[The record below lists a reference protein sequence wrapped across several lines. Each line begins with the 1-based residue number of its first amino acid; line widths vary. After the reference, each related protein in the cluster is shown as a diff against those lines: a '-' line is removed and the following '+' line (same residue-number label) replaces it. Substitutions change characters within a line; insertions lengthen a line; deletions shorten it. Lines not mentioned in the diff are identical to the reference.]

1 MTAAKRIGWVALSVV
16 AVAGIGL
23 TAAAANGFGFAPA
36 TRAGEQTPPA
46 TAEITKQDLVATTEE
61 QGEVANAEERTLQGR
76 GGVVTWLPTAGSVL
90 ERGAQLYRVDETP
103 TILLYGT
110 LPAYRTLD
118 VGATGADVQQ
128 FEENLAALGY
138 TGFDV
143 DTTYTAATAEAVE
156 AWEKALGLDQTGVV
170 EPSRVHYANGAVQV
184 VDLSAAVGDQAGGDL
199 LTVASQQRIITVD
212 LDETDARY
220 AVLGAAVTVTLPD
233 GMTFPAKIS
242 AVETVVTP
250 GQQNPDGST
259 GDDTTVLRV
268 TVAPDHPA
276 AVTAAGS
283 STAKVGF
290 TADSREGV
298 LTVPVSA
305 LLALAEGGYGVEL
318 VDRDDTELVAV
329 ETGLFA
335 GGRVEVSGADIAEG
349 DMVVIPE

>member
-1 MTAAKRIGWVALSVV
+1 MSAAKRIGWIALGVV
-16 AVAGIGL
+16 AVAGLGL

-36 TRAGEQTPPA
+36 TQAGEQTPPA
-46 TAEITKQDLVATTEE
+46 TVEVTKQDLIATTEE
-61 QGEVANAEERTLQGR
+61 PGEVANADERTLQGR

-103 TILLYGT
+103 TILLYGG

-118 VGATGADVQQ
+118 VGMTGTDVQQ
-128 FEENLAALGY
+128 FEENLTALGY

-143 DTTYTAATAEAVE
+143 DTSYTAATAEAVE
-156 AWEKALGLDQTGVV
+156 AWQKALGLEQTGAV
-170 EPSRVHYANGAVQV
+170 EPSRVHYADGAVQV
-184 VDLSAAVGDQAGGDL
+184 VDVSAEVGDDAGGDL
-199 LTVASQQRIITVD
+199 LTVASQNRIITVD
-212 LDETDARY
+212 LEETDARY
-220 AVLGAAVTVTLPD
+220 AIVGAPVTVTLPD
-233 GMTFPAKIS
+233 ATTFPAKIS

-259 GDDTTVLRV
+259 GDDTTVLHLTV
-268 TVAPDHPA
+268 TPDDPA

-305 LLALAEGGYGVEL
+305 LLALAEGGYGVE
-318 VDRDDTELVAV
+318 VVRDGTSTLVAV

-335 GGRVEVSGADIAEG
+335 DGRVEVSGEGIADG
-349 DMVVIPE
+349 DLVVIPE